1 MARIFIVEDDPQIG
15 LLIEMTVKKAG
26 HEAVRMLDA
35 VELEKAIAKK
45 DVPDLMLLDLML
57 REKNGFTIL
66 KEWKERLL
74 TRNIPVIILSARS
87 SERDKVTGLELG
99 AEDYVTKPFGVRE
112 LQARIA
118 AALRR
123 IPQAPEKII
132 AGSLEILPQTHDVSV
147 SGRRI
152 DLTDKEFNLLLYL
165 VRSEGVTVPRG
176 ALLRD
181 VWGYPTE
188 DDPSRTVDSHVKTL
202 RIKLGD
208 AASLIQTVRGTG
220 YRFSRE
226 VQA

>member
-45 DVPDLMLLDLML
+45 DVPNLMLLDLML

-132 AGSLEILPQTHDVSV
+132 AGSLEIFPQTHDVSV

>member
-45 DVPDLMLLDLML
+45 DVPNLMLLDLML

>member
-1 MARIFIVEDDPQIG
+1 MARIFIVEDEVQIG

-26 HEAVRMLDA
+26 HEAVRMMDAAELD
-35 VELEKAIAKK
+35 KAIAKK
-45 DVPDLMLLDLML
+45 DVPDLLLLDLML
-57 REKNGFTIL
+57 REKNGFSVL
-66 KEWKERLL
+66 REWKERLL
-74 TRNIPVIILSARS
+74 TRNIPVIILSARA

-123 IPQAPEKII
+123 IPQAPEKIA
-132 AGSLEILPQTHDVSV
+132 AGPMEILPQSHDVYV
-147 SGRRI
+147 SGKRI

-176 ALLRD
+176 TLIRE

-202 RIKLGD
+202 RLKLGD
-208 AASLIQTVRGTG
+208 AAALIQTVRGTG

-226 VQA
+226 AGA